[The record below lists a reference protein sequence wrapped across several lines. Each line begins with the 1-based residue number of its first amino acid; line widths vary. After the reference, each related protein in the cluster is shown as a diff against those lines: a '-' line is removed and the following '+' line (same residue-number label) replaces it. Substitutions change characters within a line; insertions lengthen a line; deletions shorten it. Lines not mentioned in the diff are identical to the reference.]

1 MFQQRTEIA
10 HTVYSHAFYRTKT
23 RIRKECVTWP
33 KNFEENSWNFTVL
46 SDNDRATVLVW
57 STSMN
62 NVTLNIYLSHTFLPP
77 AAQKSPARK
86 AVSKSELP
94 MDSIII
100 DHGPAY
106 RTKNNVHKL
115 STLIDGLQKLILRS
129 ISKFC
134 QRVNLTK
141 AETMISDQE
150 RVNLYFQRL
159 HSFSVEQLH
168 FVLRTIVFLAKQTTM
183 LLLMFSTAVIYSS

>member
-1 MFQQRTEIA
+1 
-10 HTVYSHAFYRTKT
+10 
-23 RIRKECVTWP
+23 
-33 KNFEENSWNFTVL
+33 
-46 SDNDRATVLVW
+46 
-57 STSMN
+57 
-62 NVTLNIYLSHTFLPP
+62 
-77 AAQKSPARK
+77 
-86 AVSKSELP
+86 
-94 MDSIII
+94 MDSIITN
-100 DHGPAY
+100 HGLAY

-115 STLIDGLQKLILRS
+115 PAVIDGLQKLILRS

-134 QRVNLTK
+134 QRVKLTK

-168 FVLRTIVFLAKQTTM
+168 FVLRTIVLLAKQTTM